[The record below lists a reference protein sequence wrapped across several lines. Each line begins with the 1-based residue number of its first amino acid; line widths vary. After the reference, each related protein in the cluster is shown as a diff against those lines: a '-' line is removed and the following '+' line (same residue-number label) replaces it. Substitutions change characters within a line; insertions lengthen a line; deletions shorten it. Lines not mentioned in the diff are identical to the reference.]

1 LEYISIKW
9 SIVGVNFPFSILL
22 YWLLSTFIAAEKFSK
37 SDVEALNVA
46 AKILIN
52 IGETKIAKMAKNGQT
67 IVSLFNNVRGRREVV
82 CVNRAKVESVL
93 QDCRFSY
100 IGNDKFKFATA
111 ADRKKPIATIVKA
124 LRDARR
130 ELGISQSM
138 LVRQLNVSVSYISAI
153 ETGQKHPSIAQVV
166 RFAEAFGMELSITL
180 KRKDNAPLL
189 E

>member
-1 LEYISIKW
+1 MQI
-9 SIVGVNFPFSILL
+9 
-22 YWLLSTFIAAEKFSK
+22 TAAEKFSK

-52 IGETKIAKMAKNGQT
+52 IGETKIAEKIAKMAKNGQT

-82 CVNRAKVESVL
+82 CVNRAKVEGVL
-93 QDCRFSY
+93 RDCRFSY

-111 ADRKKPIATIVKA
+111 ADRKKPIAAIVKA

-130 ELGISQSM
+130 ELGISQH
-138 LVRQLNVSVSYISAI
+138 LLARQLNVSTAYISAI
-153 ETGQKHPSIAQVV
+153 ETGRKHPSIAQVA
-166 RFAEAFGMELSITL
+166 RFAEAFGMERSITL
-180 KRKDNAPLL
+180 KRKDNSPLL